1 MHLMR
6 AVLLLL
12 FFLSV
17 GKYANKHAYMKDK
30 SFACIVCRV
39 HNQARLIFDDTAG
52 LYTGCMPGAFCMLDK
67 KNDALDSMVK

>member
-6 AVLLLL
+6 AVSLQL

-17 GKYANKHAYMKDK
+17 GKYANLHAYMKDK

-39 HNQARLIFDDTAG
+39 HNQARLTFDDMAD
-52 LYTGCMPGAFCMLDK
+52 LYTGYMPGAFCMLGK
-67 KNDALDSMVK
+67 INGALDSMVK